1 MDRAFPL
8 DFEGHL
14 AGRDHLGGRD
24 TPPGSPDTPSSTPA
38 TEDPKT
44 DPEKVQSPHTPEKQ
58 RLIDFVSRMT
68 TEQKISMVF
77 MLLQDAQ
84 RDQANLEF
92 PDEVAK
98 FRTIEDVAALAKAS
112 PKWLDVLEITRRK
125 NETNASA
132 TQRILKAAEA
142 VFSPA
147 GVQKESDAPVP
158 AATSPLFII
167 GAALLLLLLLKR
179 KKD

>member
-1 MDRAFPL
+1 MDRTYPL
-8 DFEGHL
+8 DLEGYL
-14 AGRDHLGGRD
+14 AGRDPLGGLG
-24 TPPGSPDTPSSTPA
+24 TPPGSSDTPSSTPA
-38 TEDPKT
+38 TEDPKAG
-44 DPEKVQSPHTPEKQ
+44 PEKAQSLYTPEKQ
-58 RLIDFVSRMT
+58 RLIDLVNRMT

-77 MLLQDAQ
+77 TLLQDAQ

-92 PDEVAK
+92 PNEVAK

-142 VFSPA
+142 VFPPA
-147 GVQKESDAPVP
+147 GVQKEAAAPVP

-179 KKD
+179 KRD